1 MGTKN
6 WQGTILLS
14 GTMGFQMGM
23 FFIWF
28 SSSLNCKSSMLG
40 LHMEKSL
47 LSMLRGPRMWGMLS
61 SRLLRRGKVW
71 SMLKIKKLCVMASG
85 LMENGFVVVVFE
97 ITNKVE
103 NKDEHVE
110 K

>member
-6 WQGTILLS
+6 WQGAILLS
-14 GTMGFQMGM
+14 ETMGFQMGM

-28 SSSLNCKSSMLG
+28 SGSLICKSSMLG

-47 LSMLRGPRMWGMLS
+47 LSMLRGPGMWGMLS
-61 SRLLRRGKVW
+61 NRVLRRGKVW
-71 SMLKIKKLCVMASG
+71 SMLKIKKLCGIASG
-85 LMENGFVVVVFE
+85 LIENGFE
-97 ITNKVE
+97 ITNRVE
-103 NKDEHVE
+103 NKDEHME